1 MNDLPVRETVVFAD
15 EPISEANFDRMLS
28 DLGDSEKELARRL
41 TRAALRKAGQ

>member
-1 MNDLPVRETVVFAD
+1 MNDLPAPETVVFAD
-15 EPISEANFDRMLS
+15 EPISEAHFDRMLS